1 MSVQLLVGERK
12 EGESDKAA
20 IALNDYLRMGAG
32 RSLEKL
38 YQSYTETTLER
49 PPSANLRWLKEWSRL
64 YGWQERA
71 SAYDALMDIAKTE
84 EINRLRTEGL
94 ATDYERIREL
104 TKLFDMLRAELEEK
118 GLWYIDTKISSKGDT
133 VDVEVFNTGL
143 LSQFRGVLDDIAKET
158 GGRKTE
164 VKHGGDITI
173 TVRREKSRN
182 HSAGTAPG
190 ARAGYRRGT
199 TIQCLEYG
207 EKMG

>member
-104 TKLFDMLRAELEEK
+104 DELYQALKDEFNGGK
-118 GLWYIDTKISSKGDT
+118 GLWYKDTKLSAKGDT
-133 VDVEVFNTGL
+133 VDVDVFNKAL
-143 LSQFRGVLDDIAKET
+143 VDSMRGVLDDIAKET

-164 VKHGGDITI
+164 VKHGGDKNNPLTLEVTHIDY
-173 TVRREKSRN
+173 
-182 HSAGTAPG
+182 
-190 ARAGYRRGT
+190 RAGLVSTGDDDGFT
-199 TIQCLEYG
+199 
-207 EKMG
+207 